1 MGGVRVTPSH
11 HFYLGF
17 LFYVC
22 FFIRMNNFQVFFSK
36 TIKKLFFYETC
47 IVLCFVSIYRC
58 ALTVGITCCAPYVLL
73 CFFLSFFLSFLKKKK
88 ELASLIPDARD
99 RQALSETSGKR
110 SPEIARPSGK
120 KKKGENRESNPGP
133 LPPKGRIIPLD
144 HFRIVKRG

>member
-73 CFFLSFFLSFLKKKK
+73 CFFQNKKKKK
-88 ELASLIPDARD
+88 ERKK
-99 RQALSETSGKR
+99 ETCFSYSR
-110 SPEIARPSGK
+110 CSRPSSALGNFGK
-120 KKKGENRESNPGP
+120 AES
-133 LPPKGRIIPLD
+133 
-144 HFRIVKRG
+144 